1 MDIKIRKGI
10 KSDLPSVLALIK
22 ELADYE
28 NALDQVDV
36 TLSQLEKDGFEG
48 NPYYYLL
55 VAELDDQII
64 GVCFYFIRYSTW
76 KGKVLFLEDF
86 VVKEEFRRKG
96 IGGMLFEE
104 TIRISK
110 KENMD
115 GLHWQVLDWNTPALN
130 FYKKYNATISSTWLN
145 GRLNKEQ
152 IKNIKDLIVCILV
165 GGVLTLLG
173 IVIIGDYIVALQENR
188 PVDESVITLMK
199 MSLTGLIG
207 IIAGWMGAK

>member
-86 VVKEEFRRKG
+86 VVKEEFRRMG

-130 FYKKYNATISSTWLN
+130 FYKKYNATISSNWLN

-152 IKNIKDLIVCILV
+152 IKNIKDL
-165 GGVLTLLG
+165 
-173 IVIIGDYIVALQENR
+173 A
-188 PVDESVITLMK
+188 
-199 MSLTGLIG
+199 
-207 IIAGWMGAK
+207 